1 MRSVVTF
8 IFSPRQSLE
17 LVVELDADGEASEAA
32 REWFD
37 MIWTRLGCEPVRA
50 SGKVLLLDK
59 ILGVTNALGYE
70 ELSGNAGKAHELAIK
85 PAQALDRPRVTVD
98 IPGLHVGF

>member
-8 IFSPRQSLE
+8 VFSPRESLE
-17 LVVELDADGEASEAA
+17 LTVDLDVDPAAAESA
-32 REWFD
+32 REWFY
-37 MIWTRLGCEPVRA
+37 MIWTRLGCEPMRT

-59 ILGVTNALGYE
+59 ILGVAGALGYE

-85 PAQALDRPRVTVD
+85 TALALDKPRIKVD
-98 IPGLHVGF
+98 IPGLNVGF

>member
-8 IFSPRQSLE
+8 IFSPRESLE
-17 LVVELDADGEASEAA
+17 LSVEIDPDGAASESA

-59 ILGVTNALGYE
+59 ILGVTHALGYQ

-85 PAQALDRPRVTVD
+85 TALALDKPRITVD